1 MDNMKIK
8 NKLALAIISAFIL
21 NNILLLGYYDLFLS
35 KKISSELE
43 KIQQNLDDI
52 VEYVSIKSNDK
63 SDLDEIKK
71 IIYNIYEKKY
81 TEEYYFEIK
90 DEKGNVLLEK
100 GNKNKGKLNMTSSE
114 IININGENYLI
125 KVIQILQIDDVKKI
139 PIYGS
144 IVKAEIIIL
153 GAIFISLM
161 TIIYAKIIKPIL
173 HLIKDIEN
181 YKYGIKPVKCHRC
194 DEIGW
199 LKNNFVELTDQLD
212 EEKENQNRIL
222 IKDIENY
229 KYGIKPVKCHR
240 CDEIGWLKNNFV
252 ELTDQLDE
260 EKENQNRI
268 IASISHDIK
277 TPLTSIMG
285 YAERMKNKSLPE
297 ERQKKYIDIMYSK
310 SQDIKELIDEFDDY
324 LSYNLESSSKKEK
337 IQIKKLVN
345 LINEEYEYELNQLNI
360 DFHIESNCDEYF
372 VDIDLSKIRRVFGN
386 IIGNSIKNMNSVK
399 KEIIVSFEDLDENIL
414 VSISD
419 SGKGVNKEEI
429 DKIFEAF
436 YTSDKSRKVAGLG
449 LSICKSAIEGHG
461 GKIWAENND
470 IGGLTIKFTLMKI

>member
-43 KIQQNLDDI
+43 KIQQNLDNI

-173 HLIKDIEN
+173 HLIKDIE
-181 YKYGIKPVKCHRC
+181 Y
-194 DEIGW
+194 
-199 LKNNFVELTDQLD
+199 
-212 EEKENQNRIL
+212 
-222 IKDIENY
+222 Y

-372 VDIDLSKIRRVFGN
+372 VDIDLLKIRRVFGN

-429 DKIFEAF
+429 DKIFEAL

-461 GKIWAENND
+461 GKIWAENNN

>member
-43 KIQQNLDDI
+43 KIQQNLDNI

-173 HLIKDIEN
+173 HLIKDIE
-181 YKYGIKPVKCHRC
+181 Y
-194 DEIGW
+194 
-199 LKNNFVELTDQLD
+199 
-212 EEKENQNRIL
+212 
-222 IKDIENY
+222 Y

-372 VDIDLSKIRRVFGN
+372 VDIDLLKIRRVFGN

-470 IGGLTIKFTLMKI
+470 IGGLTIKYTLMKM

>member
-173 HLIKDIEN
+173 H
-181 YKYGIKPVKCHRC
+181 
-194 DEIGW
+194 
-199 LKNNFVELTDQLD
+199 
-212 EEKENQNRIL
+212 L

>member
-8 NKLALAIISAFIL
+8 NKLALAIISAFML
-21 NNILLLGYYDLFLS
+21 NNILLLGYYELFLS
-35 KKISSELE
+35 KKLSNELDN
-43 KIQQNLDDI
+43 IQHNLDNI
-52 VEYVSIKSNDK
+52 VEYIDIKSEDK
-63 SDLDEIKK
+63 SSINEIKE
-71 IIYNIYEKKY
+71 IIYNIDEIKDEGQYF
-81 TEEYYFEIK
+81 FEIK
-90 DEKGNVLLEK
+90 DSKGHVLLEK
-100 GNKNKGKLNMTSSE
+100 GQKNKGSLNMTSSE

-125 KVIQILQIDDVKKI
+125 RVIQAIQINDVEI
-139 PIYGS
+139 VPIYIS

-153 GAIFISLM
+153 GGILIALM
-161 TIIYAKIIKPIL
+161 TIIYIKLIKPIL
-173 HLIKDIEN
+173 NLIKDIEN

-199 LKNNFVELTDQLD
+199 LKNNFVELT
-212 EEKENQNRIL
+212 E
-222 IKDIENY
+222 
-229 KYGIKPVKCHR
+229 
-240 CDEIGWLKNNFV
+240 
-252 ELTDQLDE
+252 QLDE

-386 IIGNSIKNMNSVK
+386 IIGNSIKNMDSVK
-399 KEIIVSFEDLDENIL
+399 KEIIVKFEDLDENIL

-429 DKIFEAF
+429 DKIFEAL

-461 GKIWAENND
+461 GKIWAENNN